1 MLKYFTQYAS
11 SGLILWQYQ
20 PVMHPLSLA
29 TRGDN
34 SRAAEIGKM
43 PGNFGLADVQNF
55 DEVANTDL
63 AIRN

>member
-1 MLKYFTQYAS
+1 MLKCFAQYACC
-11 SGLILWQYQ
+11 GLILWHYQ
-20 PVMHPLSLA
+20 PVMHPFSLA

-34 SRAAEIGKM
+34 SRAAQIGKM